1 MPAVLTMCL
10 DEVSLQSLIN
20 LGCISKHP
28 DYTPVYPRLLHSY
41 ASQVNPFCFKMHTVE
56 QSVAPQN
63 LDRVL
68 REVTWMHRAATRMLR
83 LVLECIELQLG
94 A

>member
-1 MPAVLTMCL
+1 MRFSCNLL
-10 DEVSLQSLIN
+10 LISAEF
-20 LGCISKHP
+20 LSIR
-28 DYTPVYPRLLHSY
+28 TVYPRLLHSY

-68 REVTWMHRAATRMLR
+68 REVARK
-83 LVLECIELQLG
+83 CIGLQLG
-94 A
+94 C

>member
-20 LGCISKHP
+20 LGCISKRP

-68 REVTWMHRAATRMLR
+68 REVARK
-83 LVLECIELQLG
+83 CIGLQLG
-94 A
+94 C